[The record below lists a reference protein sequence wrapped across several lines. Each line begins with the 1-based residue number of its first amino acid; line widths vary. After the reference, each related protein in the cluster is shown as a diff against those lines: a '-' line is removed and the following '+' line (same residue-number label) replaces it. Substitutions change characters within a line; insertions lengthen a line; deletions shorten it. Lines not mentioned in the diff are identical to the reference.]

1 MKVNVLMA
9 LDKPTI
15 STKKNFLTKI
25 IFWQQTSMCPLV
37 NENTVW
43 RVLSTASNSTWFFA
57 LDIIVCFLVDFYWCE
72 HFVITIV
79 RNEFHKREIL
89 DVSALLTMFMFSNSS
104 LAVSLLSWFSLSL
117 CSKNNGVLFSFRF
130 KSKINHLKSGKNLQ
144 VPFDVCLKSSS
155 SFPVPKKGEIIK
167 QWP

>member
-15 STKKNFLTKI
+15 STKKNFLTEI

-43 RVLSTASNSTWFFA
+43 WVLSTASNSTWFLA
-57 LDIIVCFLVDFYWCE
+57 LDIIVCFLVDFYWWE

-79 RNEFHKREIL
+79 QNEFHKREIL
-89 DVSALLTMFMFSNSS
+89 NAFARLTMFMFSNSS
-104 LAVSLLSWFSLSL
+104 LAVSLLSWFSLSF

-130 KSKINHLKSGKNLQ
+130 KSKIYHQKSDKNSQ

-167 QWP
+167 RCK

>member
-15 STKKNFLTKI
+15 SAKKNFLTKI

-37 NENTVW
+37 NEILFGEYLVQ
-43 RVLSTASNSTWFFA
+43 LQIQ
-57 LDIIVCFLVDFYWCE
+57 LGFLVDFYWWE

-79 RNEFHKREIL
+79 RNEFHKRAIL
-89 DVSALLTMFMFSNSS
+89 DVFALLTMFMFSNSS
-104 LAVSLLSWFSLSL
+104 LAVSLLNWFSLSF
-117 CSKNNGVLFSFRF
+117 CSKNNGVLFSFIF

-155 SFPVPKKGEIIK
+155 SFPVPKKGEIIIQCK
-167 QWP
+167 